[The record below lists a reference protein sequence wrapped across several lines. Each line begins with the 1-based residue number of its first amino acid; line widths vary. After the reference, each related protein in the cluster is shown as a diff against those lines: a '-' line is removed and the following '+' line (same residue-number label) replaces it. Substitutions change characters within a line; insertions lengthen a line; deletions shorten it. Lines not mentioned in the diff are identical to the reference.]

1 MVKRV
6 CMDLISPPD
15 VKFYHWVHPE
25 LVGIVFVFDIG
36 EKVEEAQIEVG
47 FIRINL
53 SHTLTPTRAFTVLL
67 IYVSSLSMSVFS
79 HDLNSCLPL
88 VGSKNIC

>member
-1 MVKRV
+1 MRG

-15 VKFYHWVHPE
+15 VKFHHWVDPE
-25 LVGIVFVFDIG
+25 LVGIVSVFDRG
-36 EKVEEAQIEVG
+36 EKVEEALIEVG
-47 FIRINL
+47 FFRIGP

-79 HDLNSCLPL
+79 H
-88 VGSKNIC
+88 G